1 MGPVFLSALIALPS
15 ALAAQGQASV
25 GIGVGTVRHTGG
37 SSFSAATLSPAAQL
51 LSPSLYLGAG
61 GAVSILEGGVW
72 AEQGRADLWAAFPRG
87 RSSGTRIAVSATVAG
102 STRSDGVPAGAGAA
116 LAELVWG
123 VAWGGAA
130 VGIGGAGGVIESAP
144 SVGALRLRARAWWQP
159 GENPTQLSLSVE
171 GTRFLGAWYADLAGG
186 ATLEGPRLV
195 ASLWAG
201 ARVSSAYGSTGAGS
215 ATIQYFV
222 TPSIALEASGGSY
235 LRDPFQGLPRAGF
248 GSGGVR
254 VFTAPRSPPR
264 ATAPTP
270 IPTGLAPLVAQHRGG
285 GDTVVVRFRMDS
297 AHSVAIAGSWN
308 TWTPVPLRGLGA
320 DIWEAA
326 LVLPP
331 GTYYFNLVVDG
342 QEWVVPGGVAVV
354 SDGMGGLVAVLTVL

>member
-51 LSPSLYLGAG
+51 LTPSLYLGAG

-87 RSSGTRIAVSATVAG
+87 RLSGTRIAVSATIAG

-123 VAWGGAA
+123 VARGGAA

-144 SVGALRLRARAWWQP
+144 PVGAFRLRARSWWQP
-159 GENPTQLSLSVE
+159 RESSVQLSLSVE
-171 GTRFLGAWYADLAGG
+171 GTRFFGAWYTDLVGG
-186 ATLEGPRLV
+186 ATLEEQRLV
-195 ASLWAG
+195 ASLWAS
-201 ARVSSAYGSTGAGS
+201 ARVSTTYGSTGAAS
-215 ATIQYFV
+215 ATFQYFV

-254 VFTAPRSPPR
+254 VFTAPRSPPP
-264 ATAPTP
+264 ATSPA
-270 IPTGLAPLVAQHRGG
+270 IPTGLTPLVAQHRGG

-308 TWTPVPLRGLGA
+308 AWTPVPLRGLGA